1 MSPISKKNS
10 VHSTT
15 KSSSQQKQ
23 QLGVPR
29 SFITKNGTL
38 RITGLGRDTSVST
51 RVRRSLNPDEM
62 LPEKD
67 ESDEAIVLIEEDQ
80 DPNVIDED
88 DQDDQEEQQE
98 EPMND
103 EGVEDIVL
111 PPSSTTTPKQT
122 GQQQINVTRT
132 PIARTPEQRMRDAM
146 RKLKDVNLHLRK
158 MEELSTEETKTM
170 DAEWKEFQIIHGIPK
185 SESQVKYTSPNIIM
199 LDESEKSRGFGGRW
213 WFGINSKTN
222 EKIERLTI
230 QQYATRLQPIS
241 FGYGGNNNAKKISL
255 SKAEFAQLLNKLP
268 DIMDEY
274 VKSAE
279 AFNYLYDKAAQERMK
294 REAITGIDNSKCDGN
309 GNSGQYYGPSA
320 WSRQINQSK

>member
-23 QLGVPR
+23 QLGVPC

-38 RITGLGRDTSVST
+38 RISGLGRDTTSVST

-111 PPSSTTTPKQT
+111 PPSSTTTPKVYRFLVS
-122 GQQQINVTRT
+122 I
-132 PIARTPEQRMRDAM
+132 
-146 RKLKDVNLHLRK
+146 
-158 MEELSTEETKTM
+158 
-170 DAEWKEFQIIHGIPK
+170 
-185 SESQVKYTSPNIIM
+185 
-199 LDESEKSRGFGGRW
+199 
-213 WFGINSKTN
+213 
-222 EKIERLTI
+222 
-230 QQYATRLQPIS
+230 
-241 FGYGGNNNAKKISL
+241 
-255 SKAEFAQLLNKLP
+255 
-268 DIMDEY
+268 
-274 VKSAE
+274 
-279 AFNYLYDKAAQERMK
+279 
-294 REAITGIDNSKCDGN
+294 
-309 GNSGQYYGPSA
+309 
-320 WSRQINQSK
+320 